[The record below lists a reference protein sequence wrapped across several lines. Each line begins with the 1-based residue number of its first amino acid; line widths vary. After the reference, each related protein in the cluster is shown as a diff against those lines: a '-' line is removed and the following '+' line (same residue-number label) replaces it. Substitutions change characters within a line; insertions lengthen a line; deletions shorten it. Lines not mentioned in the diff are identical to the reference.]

1 MHAASVLLLSLP
13 QLAGTPGLAERQVL
27 APASDI
33 VEGVVCLPEPTSL
46 AASSACSLDRLAFA
60 RTRDG
65 WAATV
70 ELDVERD
77 GGWSLVLLAPGVI
90 DGRILAAPAGAPLR
104 PLDASFALQRRVTLA
119 GDDLPGWVV
128 DRRDLR
134 GAPTG
139 AWTVRI
145 EVDHASQVLDGWIL
159 ATASSEVSA
168 QAHFSSHARVRGE
181 PLAVLAR
188 AQGRDALATTAAEL
202 ELELEGA
209 REFLPMLDDGLHA
222 DGAAGDGLFGAFLP
236 TDALGNFTARAHV
249 HGLTRGGIAFR
260 RSVPL
265 ASEIHE
271 APLVLDGRAELGIG
285 TNGQLHVAVSAQP
298 LDTPRRVHASAE
310 LWGARNGVATPV
322 VWLSRLLVPASSANG
337 LSLDFELDERWL
349 DLAGVQAPF
358 ELRQVRVQDPDSEG
372 VLAFLAEIPLES
384 VALAARA
391 PLPVSLGA
399 NALLASNGTPL
410 SPRQPAPSARPI
422 QPALMLVHGYC
433 SSGAIWP
440 AAHFSAPKLNFLD
453 ANANRS
459 HDQFA
464 QLLIAQANAA
474 QLSSYGIV
482 AHSQGGAA
490 ALHLLTYYTS
500 GLDYATGQ
508 RLIQSVATPYLG
520 TPLASLGFFACGV
533 NSNMTPSG
541 APTWLA
547 GIPSWARAK
556 VHYWTT
562 SNSGSACNGLTDFF
576 LSNPEDGTVERTR
589 GQLSGGNSM
598 GHVTGWCHT
607 TGMSN
612 PANYTDATRNAAM
625 NAAAS
630 R

>member
-1 MHAASVLLLSLP
+1 MHAAGVLLLSLP
-13 QLAGTPGLAERQVL
+13 QLAGNPGLAERQVL

-33 VEGVVCLPEPTSL
+33 VEGVVRLPEPASL
-46 AASSACSLDRLAFA
+46 AASSTCSLDRLVFE

-70 ELDVERD
+70 ELDVERE
-77 GGWSLVLLAPGVI
+77 GGWSLALLTPGVI

-139 AWTVRI
+139 SWTVRI
-145 EVDHASQVLDGWIL
+145 EVDHAAQALDGWIL

-168 QAHFSSHARVRGE
+168 QAHFSGHARVRGE

-202 ELELEGA
+202 EFELAGA
-209 REFLPMLDDGLHA
+209 REFLPMFDDGLHS
-222 DGAAGDGLFGAFLP
+222 DGGAGDGLFGAFLP
-236 TDALGNFTARAHV
+236 TDSLGRFTARAHV
-249 HGLTRGGIAFR
+249 RGLTRSGLAFR
-260 RSVPL
+260 RSVAL
-265 ASEIHE
+265 ASELHE
-271 APLVLDGRAELGIG
+271 APLALDGRADLALGSDG
-285 TNGQLHVAVSAQP
+285 RLHVAIGAQP
-298 LDTPRRVHASAE
+298 LDAPRRVHVSAE
-310 LWGARNGVATPV
+310 LWGTHDGVATPV
-322 VWLSRLLVPASSANG
+322 AWLSRLLVPASSANG
-337 LSLDFELDERWL
+337 LSLDFALDERWL
-349 DLAGVQAPF
+349 DLAAVRAPF

-372 VLAFLAEIPLES
+372 VLSFLAEIPLES
-384 VALAARA
+384 AALAARA
-391 PLPVSLGA
+391 PQPVSLGA
-399 NALLASNGTPL
+399 NALLASNGIPL
-410 SPRQPAPSARPI
+410 GPHQPAPPARPI

-453 ANANRS
+453 PNANRS

-474 QLSSYGIV
+474 QLSSFGIV

-490 ALHLLTYYTS
+490 ALHLLTYYSS

-508 RLIQSVATPYLG
+508 RKIQSVATPYLG

-533 NSNMTPSG
+533 NSNMTTSG

-625 NAAAS
+625 NAAAA

>member
-1 MHAASVLLLSLP
+1 MFASAVLLLSLP
-13 QLAGTPGLAERQVL
+13 QLAGAPARVERQVL
-27 APASDI
+27 APAADI
-33 VEGVVCLPEPTSL
+33 TAGVVRLPEPAAL
-46 AASSACSLDRLAFA
+46 AASSTCSLDRLVFE

-70 ELDVERD
+70 ELDVERE
-77 GGWSLVLLAPGVI
+77 GGWSLALLVPGVL
-90 DGRILAAPAGAPLR
+90 DGRVLAAPAGAPLR
-104 PLDASFALQRRVTLA
+104 PIDASFAVQRRVTLA
-119 GDDLPGWVV
+119 GDELPGWIV

-139 AWTVRI
+139 AWSVRI
-145 EVDHASQVLDGWIL
+145 EVDHASQVVDGWIL
-159 ATASSEVSA
+159 ATASSDVSA
-168 QAHFSSHARVRGE
+168 EAFFSNHLRVRGE

-188 AQGRDALATTAAEL
+188 AHGRDVLATTGAEL
-202 ELELEGA
+202 ELELDGL
-209 REFLPMLDDGLHA
+209 REFVPMLDDGLHE
-222 DGAAGDGLFGAFLP
+222 DGSANDGLFGAVLP
-236 TDALGNFTARAHV
+236 ATALGKFTARAHV
-249 HGLTRGGIAFR
+249 RGLTRSGSAFR
-260 RSVPL
+260 RSVAL
-265 ASEIHE
+265 ASELHE
-271 APLVLDGRAELGIG
+271 APLALDGRAELNVSSTGLLRLAIG
-285 TNGQLHVAVSAQP
+285 AQP
-298 LDTPRRVHASAE
+298 LDAPRRVHASAE
-310 LWGARNGVATPV
+310 LWGARDGVATPV
-322 VWLSRLLVPASSANG
+322 VWLSRMLLPASSANG
-337 LSLDFELDERWL
+337 LSLEFELDPRWL
-349 DLAGVQAPF
+349 DLAEVQAPF
-358 ELRQVRVQDPDSEG
+358 ELRQVRVQDPDTEG

-384 VALAARA
+384 ATLAARA
-391 PLPVSLGA
+391 PLPVSLGV
-399 NALLASNGTPL
+399 NSLLASNGIPVGL
-410 SPRQPAPSARPI
+410 HQPAPTARPI
-422 QPALMLVHGYC
+422 QPALLLVHGYC

-453 ANANRS
+453 PNANRS

-474 QLSSYGIV
+474 QLSSFGIV

-625 NAAAS
+625 NAAAA

>member
-1 MHAASVLLLSLP
+1 MHAPSLLLLALP

-33 VEGVVCLPEPTSL
+33 VEGVVRLPDPTSL
-46 AASSACSLDRLAFA
+46 AASSACSLDRLAFE

-104 PLDASFALQRRVTLA
+104 PLDTSFALQRSVTLA

-145 EVDHASQVLDGWIL
+145 EVEHASQVLDGWIL

-168 QAHFSSHARVRGE
+168 QAHFSSHVRVRGE

-188 AQGRDALATTAAEL
+188 AQGRDALATTSAEL

-236 TDALGNFTARAHV
+236 PTALGSFTARAHV

-265 ASEIHE
+265 ASELHE
-271 APLVLDGRAELGIG
+271 APLALDGRAELGVG
-285 TNGQLHVAVSAQP
+285 TNGQLHVSLGAQP

-310 LWGARNGVATPV
+310 VWGTRDGVATPV

-337 LSLDFELDERWL
+337 LSLDFEFDERWL

-384 VALAARA
+384 GALAARA
-391 PLPVSLGA
+391 PLPVSLGT
-399 NALLASNGTPL
+399 NALLASSGTPL
-410 SPRQPAPSARPI
+410 SLHQPAPPARPI

-440 AAHFSAPKLNFLD
+440 AAHFTAPKLNFLD

-625 NAAAS
+625 NAAAA

>member
-1 MHAASVLLLSLP
+1 MFASAVLLAFLP
-13 QLAGTPGLAERQVL
+13 QLAGTPASVERQVL

-33 VEGVVCLPEPTSL
+33 AAGIVRLPEPSAL
-46 AASSACSLDRLAFA
+46 ATRSTCSLDRLVFV

-70 ELDVERD
+70 ELDVERE
-77 GGWSLVLLAPGVI
+77 GGWSLALLAPGVI
-90 DGRILAAPAGAPLR
+90 DGRVLAAPAGAPLR
-104 PLDASFALQRRVTLA
+104 PIDASFALQRQVTLA
-119 GDDLPGWVV
+119 GDELPGWVV

-134 GAPTG
+134 GAPKG
-139 AWTVRI
+139 SWSVRI
-145 EVDHASQVLDGWIL
+145 EVEHAPQVVDGWIL

-168 QAHFSSHARVRGE
+168 EAFFSSHLRVRGT

-188 AQGRDALATTAAEL
+188 AQGRDVLASTGAEL
-202 ELELEGA
+202 EFELDGA
-209 REFLPMLDDGLHA
+209 REFVAMLDDGLHD
-222 DGAAGDGLFGAFLP
+222 DGAANDGLFGAFLP
-236 TDALGNFTARAHV
+236 AEALGKFTARAHV
-249 HGLTRGGIAFR
+249 RGRTRSGGTFR
-260 RSVPL
+260 RSVAL
-265 ASEIHE
+265 ASELHE
-271 APLVLDGRAELGIG
+271 APLALDGRAELNAGADNRLHIAIG
-285 TNGQLHVAVSAQP
+285 AQP
-298 LDTPRRVHASAE
+298 LDVPRRVHASAE
-310 LWGARNGVATPV
+310 LWGARAGLATPV
-322 VWLSRLLVPASSANG
+322 VWLSRMSLPSSSANG
-337 LSLDFELDERWL
+337 LVLDFELDPRWL

-358 ELRQVRVQDPDSEG
+358 ELRQVRVQDPDTEG
-372 VLAFLAEIPLES
+372 VLAFLAEIPLETTQ
-384 VALAARA
+384 LAARA
-391 PLPVSLGA
+391 PLPTTVGV
-399 NALLASNGTPL
+399 NTLLASNGTPL

-453 ANANRS
+453 PNANRS

-474 QLSSYGIV
+474 QLSSFGVV

-500 GLDYATGQ
+500 GLDYASGP

-541 APTWLA
+541 AATWLA

-625 NAAAS
+625 NAAAA